1 MKIYVGNLEAA
12 VSGSDLRAAFGVYGD
27 VVSAKVSTDFSTGA
41 SRGFGFVEMTI
52 RGQGEAAIHGLD
64 GKGLRWRVMPVQEGR
79 TSLRLRHKQILA
91 QSLSGAKSSGGRPQV
106 DAPAKPR
113 LGKTKEQV

>member
-27 VVSAKVSTDFSTGA
+27 VVAAKVSTDYSTGA

-79 TSLRLRHKQILA
+79 TSLRLRHKQMSAALA
-91 QSLSGAKSSGGRPQV
+91 ASGAKSSGERPQGG
-106 DAPAKPR
+106 APAKSI
-113 LGKTKEQV
+113 QA

>member
-27 VVSAKVSTDFSTGA
+27 VVSAKVSTDYSTGA

-79 TSLRLRHKQILA
+79 TSLRLRHKQMSA
-91 QSLSGAKSSGGRPQV
+91 HASSGAKIPGERPQGG
-106 DAPAKPR
+106 APAK
-113 LGKTKEQV
+113 LSQGKGKA